1 MPTVKSLGAALN
13 TFSVN
18 KTSNQPTVSDPAH
31 MDTELFKEVDSSGPT
46 LAFTPFTTNVTVK
59 HSSAFN
65 SERDSGMSKFQ
76 QIQFVEA
83 LKKMIIGSFLLSVV
97 LCVCANEGILDE
109 AALTYPG
116 SKDLIVSISRKNKA
130 GHMFCSAAVHT
141 ATLLAR
147 QIGSQTWIVLGRGDE
162 CEYFP
167 DAVESLWEMVLVA
180 AGKVAEGCQV
190 GNKIPRRSSVD
201 QDSSIG
207 VAVAS
212 ER

>member
-1 MPTVKSLGAALN
+1 VHPHIQTSQLHNQASLTVPTVKSLGAALN

-18 KTSNQPTVSDPAH
+18 KTSKHPTASESAL

-83 LKKMIIGSFLLSVV
+83 LKKMIIGTCLLPVV
-97 LCVCANEGILDE
+97 VCVCANGGILDE
-109 AALTYPG
+109 AALTYPA
-116 SKDLIVSISRKNKA
+116 SKDFIVSISRKNKA
-130 GHMFCSAAVHT
+130 AHMFCSAAVHT
-141 ATLLAR
+141 AALLAR
-147 QIGSQTWIVLGRGDE
+147 HIGSETWIVLGRGDE

-167 DAVESLWEMVLVA
+167 DAVESLWEKVLVA
-180 AGKVAEGCQV
+180 AGKVAGMLM
-190 GNKIPRRSSVD
+190 GFI
-201 QDSSIG
+201 
-207 VAVAS
+207 
-212 ER
+212 